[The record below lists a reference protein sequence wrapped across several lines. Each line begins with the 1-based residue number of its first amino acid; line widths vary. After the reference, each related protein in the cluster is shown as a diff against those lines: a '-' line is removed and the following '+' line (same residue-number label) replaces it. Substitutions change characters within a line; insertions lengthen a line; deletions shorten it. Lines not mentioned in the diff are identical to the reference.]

1 MNATPVRAL
10 TAIARLAVFRGF
22 VTNTAH
28 GGGR

>member
-10 TAIARLAVFRGF
+10 TAIARLAVFRES
-22 VTNTAH
+22 VTNTA

>member
-10 TAIARLAVFRGF
+10 IAIARLAVFRGS
-22 VTNTAH
+22 VTNAAP